1 MNPAPQLGP
10 LVSSETVPL
19 HSRRYLWALLSMLL
33 SATIFEG
40 YDITIF
46 HLCTPDIA
54 HTFNLSDAVIGAIA
68 TIVRLG
74 GILSFFVVCLADSFG
89 RKRVLSNTVLCYGC
103 FTLLTALS
111 NGVLSFTVFQS
122 AAQIFLAAEFG
133 VAVVVIG
140 EEFPEHWRARA
151 ISLLLMVAFLG
162 VAAAG

>member
-1 MNPAPQLGP
+1 MNA
-10 LVSSETVPL
+10 VPKTIDPSVAVPP
-19 HSRRYLWALLSMLL
+19 HSRRYLCALIGMLL

-54 HTFNLSDAVIGAIA
+54 HTFHLSDAAVGAMA
-68 TIVRLG
+68 TIVRVG
-74 GILSFFVVCLADSFG
+74 GILSFFVVTLADCFG
-89 RKRVLSNTVLCYGC
+89 RKQVLSNTVLCYAL

-111 NGVLSFTVFQS
+111 SGILSFTLFQS

-133 VAVVVIG
+133 LAVTMIS
-140 EEFPEHWRARA
+140 EEFPDDLRARA

-162 VAAAG
+162 VA